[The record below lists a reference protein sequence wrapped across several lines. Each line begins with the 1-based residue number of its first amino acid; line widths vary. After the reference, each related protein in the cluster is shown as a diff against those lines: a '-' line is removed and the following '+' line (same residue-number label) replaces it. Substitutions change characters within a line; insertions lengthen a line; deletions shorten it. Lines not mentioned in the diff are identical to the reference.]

1 MKKLSLEP
9 RKHWYANLMI
19 DVMFIVDD
27 ARLLLGVHYHGLGNW
42 ERIRLDERL
51 LLVDKLAP
59 QGATSADTSLP
70 RSTHL
75 EARVNA
81 LLRKVWPSWYEKFHA

>member
-1 MKKLSLEP
+1 M
-9 RKHWYANLMI
+9 
-19 DVMFIVDD
+19 DIVDD

-42 ERIRLDERL
+42 EKIRSDERL
-51 LLVDKLAP
+51 SLFDKLAP
-59 QGATSADTSLP
+59 QGATAAETSLP

-81 LLRKVWPSWYEKFHA
+81 LLRKVQSRHHLEA